1 MKSNNDKKYWLD
13 KSSNVDK
20 LVYLLYTACAA
31 LLIVEFYYFMFGHKH
46 GHFDFE
52 QWFGFYAWFGFIAYI
67 SIVMS
72 AKLFRKFIK
81 RKENYYD

>member
-1 MKSNNDKKYWLD
+1 MNSKNNKKYWLD
-13 KSSNVDK
+13 QPKNINK
-20 LVYLLYTACAA
+20 IVYLLYAACVG
-31 LLIVEFYYFMFGHKH
+31 LLIVEFFYHKH

>member
-1 MKSNNDKKYWLD
+1 MNSNNNKKYWLD
-13 KSSNVDK
+13 QPKNINK
-20 LVYLLYTACAA
+20 IVYLLYAACAS
-31 LLIVEFYYFMFGHKH
+31 LLIVEFFYHKH

-72 AKLFRKFIK
+72 AKLLRKFIK
-81 RKENYYD
+81 RKEDYYD